1 MKGFAKERND
11 ETVGKLSFDEYHC
24 HRYGMCSTQ
33 ILVNPK
39 VLDSNSK
46 ELKYCV
52 SQQVP
57 DSDEAKYEKNRV
69 NIVAKQFR
77 FPFNLTN
84 FLKLKFKL

>member
-24 HRYGMCSTQ
+24 HHYGMCSTQ
-33 ILVNPK
+33 ILVNSK
-39 VLDSNSK
+39 VLDSNLK

-57 DSDEAKYEKNRV
+57 DSDEAKYEK
-69 NIVAKQFR
+69 IVLRGGKAMQIFLQFDE
-77 FPFNLTN
+77 L
-84 FLKLKFKL
+84 

>member
-1 MKGFAKERND
+1 MKGFAKERID
-11 ETVGKLSFDEYHC
+11 AVDKLPFDH
-24 HRYGMCSTQ
+24 YGMCSTQ

-57 DSDEAKYEKNRV
+57 DSDEAKYEK
-69 NIVAKQFR
+69 IVLRGGKAMQISLQFDE
-77 FPFNLTN
+77 F
-84 FLKLKFKL
+84 

>member
-24 HRYGMCSTQ
+24 HHYGMCSTQ

-39 VLDSNSK
+39 VLDSNLK

-57 DSDEAKYEKNRV
+57 DSDEAKYEK
-69 NIVAKQFR
+69 IVLRGGKAMQISHQFDE
-77 FPFNLTN
+77 F
-84 FLKLKFKL
+84 

>member
-24 HRYGMCSTQ
+24 HHYGMCSTQ

-57 DSDEAKYEKNRV
+57 DSDEAKYEK
-69 NIVAKQFR
+69 IVLRGGKAMQISLQFDE
-77 FPFNLTN
+77 F
-84 FLKLKFKL
+84 

>member
-57 DSDEAKYEKNRV
+57 DSDEAKYEK
-69 NIVAKQFR
+69 IVLRGGKAMQISLQFDE
-77 FPFNLTN
+77 F
-84 FLKLKFKL
+84 